1 MKQYAPACERN
12 SRPIL
17 EVLSPLLKDAG
28 TVLEIGSGTGQHAV
42 CFSAAL
48 PHVQWRPSDQPGATA
63 SVSAWRAESALP
75 NLLEP
80 LEIDLLNSSE
90 WPTQSFD
97 ALVCINTVHIVSWEG
112 VRGLFELASRAVNPA
127 GVIYLYGPFRYASQ
141 ALELSNEQFDQW
153 LKQRD
158 PDSGIRDFDALNQLA
173 VNAGFS
179 LEGDV
184 AMPANNRS
192 LWWRK
197 GVNK

>member
-75 NLLEP
+75 NP
-80 LEIDLLNSSE
+80 DISSTLNTFAQV
-90 WPTQSFD
+90 P
-97 ALVCINTVHIVSWEG
+97 IVDVWNPNR
-112 VRGLFELASRAVNPA
+112 VRN
-127 GVIYLYGPFRYASQ
+127 GP
-141 ALELSNEQFDQW
+141 
-153 LKQRD
+153 
-158 PDSGIRDFDALNQLA
+158 
-173 VNAGFS
+173 
-179 LEGDV
+179 
-184 AMPANNRS
+184 
-192 LWWRK
+192 
-197 GVNK
+197 